1 VHHRGVTRT
10 YLVSITVII
19 SSMFP
24 VIPAFSQV
32 SERNCDENPI
42 VTLPESPLDVHL
54 GLAMDQNSEAKFK
67 ISFMNTGT
75 LNPHPHIDYWFEIR
89 DSNGTLVFN
98 ASPPGQPTLHTAE
111 GVVTIPYTFQKSGD
125 YSVDVTVTGVDFIP
139 TIPQIATF
147 PCNDIPEFSVGL
159 MGIVGVVMAGIV
171 VVSRIMRTGFSD
183 RRMIRMK

>member
-1 VHHRGVTRT
+1 VPELRFTSMVILSIVAVTASVF
-10 YLVSITVII
+10 LLL
-19 SSMFP
+19 
-24 VIPAFSQV
+24 PAFSQV
-32 SERNCDENPI
+32 SEGNCDANPV

-54 GLAMDQNSEAKFK
+54 ELTMAEDSEAKFK
-67 ISFMNTGT
+67 VSFMNTGT

-98 ASPPGQPTLHTAE
+98 ALPPGQATLHTAE

-125 YSVDVTVTGVDFIP
+125 YSVDVAVTGVDFIP

-159 MGIVGVVMAGIV
+159 MGIVGAAMAGIV

-183 RRMIRMK
+183 ILPT